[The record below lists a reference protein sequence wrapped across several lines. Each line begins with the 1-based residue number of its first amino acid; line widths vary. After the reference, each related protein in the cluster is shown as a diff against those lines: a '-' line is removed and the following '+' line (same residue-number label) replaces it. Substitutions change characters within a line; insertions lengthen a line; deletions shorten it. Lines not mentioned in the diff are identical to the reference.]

1 MREFWFGR
9 IVIGAS
15 VFLTGFFA
23 VLFGVALHNG
33 AAVTDPTGYELFVLF
48 VAMIGAFLVA
58 LFCLMAWE
66 RDEHNRAAYRAAYRA
81 AQARTAA
88 KRAARFSTI
97 GYAPCDLRGFSKSKR

>member
-1 MREFWFGR
+1 MRELWLGR

-23 VLFGVALHNG
+23 VFFGVALHNG
-33 AAVTDPTGYELFVLF
+33 AVVTDPTGYGLFVLF
-48 VAMIGAFLVA
+48 VAMIGAFLIA

-66 RDEHNRAAYRAAYRA
+66 RDEHNRAAYRAA
-81 AQARTAA
+81 QVRTAA

-97 GYAPCDLRGFSKSKR
+97 GYAPCDLRGFPQARR